1 MSSTRRRL
9 LAVGG
14 ASALPLFSGCSLG
27 GLATENETTT
37 TQSTL
42 NVRLL
47 GPDTERTLFDRTA
60 VVTIGELR
68 EPENADGVG
77 LPLTVSDEAA
87 SRISTTFQSAGVAEN
102 PDQFEIAV
110 LQREQEID
118 RFGIESSLADR
129 IASGDWDGEF
139 RLSFEQRSDAK
150 TVQRAL
156 ACGADSAPVSCNQG

>member
-1 MSSTRRRL
+1 MSATRRRL

-14 ASALPLFSGCSLG
+14 ASALPLFSGCSLVE
-27 GLATENETTT
+27 LATENETTT

-42 NVRLL
+42 TVRLL
-47 GPDTERTLFDRTA
+47 GPDTEQTLFDRTA
-60 VVTIGELR
+60 VVTVGKLYES
-68 EPENADGVG
+68 ETADGVG

-87 SRISTTFQSAGVAEN
+87 SRISTTFRSAGVAEN

-110 LQREQEID
+110 LKREQEIN
-118 RFGIESSLADR
+118 RFGIDPPLADR

-139 RLSFEQRSDAK
+139 LLSFDQRSDAK

>member
-14 ASALPLFSGCSLG
+14 ASALPLFSGCSLV
-27 GLATENETTT
+27 GLATEYKTTT

-42 NVRLL
+42 TVRLL

-60 VVTIGELR
+60 VVTIGELN
-68 EPENADGVG
+68 ESENADGVG

-87 SRISTTFQSAGVAEN
+87 SRISTTIQSAGVAEN

-118 RFGIESSLADR
+118 RFGIDPTLADR

>member
-14 ASALPLFSGCSLG
+14 ASALPLLSGCSLVE
-27 GLATENETTT
+27 LATENETTT

-42 NVRLL
+42 TVQLL
-47 GPDTERTLFDRTA
+47 GPDSERTLFDRTA
-60 VVTIGELR
+60 VVTVEEIHES
-68 EPENADGVG
+68 ENTGGVG
-77 LPLTVSDEAA
+77 LPLTVTDEAA
-87 SRISTTFQSAGVAEN
+87 SRITTTFQSAGVVEN
-102 PDQFEIAV
+102 LDQFEIAV

-118 RFGIESSLADR
+118 RFAIDPSLADR

-139 RLSFEQRSDAK
+139 RLTFEQRSDAK